1 MPAVTRVAE
10 PLVQTEAAPKSM
22 TGSKTDK
29 SEKILNRILGT
40 IVRRMTITDEGIAV
54 GNVNARTVRFD
65 KHGERRLV
73 KKCSVSQVNNQIVM
87 DFKETLNCDAA
98 NTSAVKH
105 HSATDA
111 ITVLRRLERETSS
124 FVPPTPFLLNCI
136 LTRLL
141 LREENRDVRNKSVH
155 YLDNFLLLHLN
166 NPSRENWLHLFL
178 SACRNCPDERTFKTF
193 DLSNNHDT
201 RACWSFFSGI
211 LKEVLTRITKE
222 EDSEEDSGP
231 IMFLD
236 AMVKIMHR
244 DFDYWWKHTRP
255 KQSATDSTATYPIL
269 YYLLGGSGK
278 NLLSNIKS
286 STLPLFAWSLNKGSQ
301 RSTSIR

>member
-40 IVRRMTITDEGIAV
+40 IVKRMTITDEGIAV

-73 KKCSVSQVNNQIVM
+73 KKCSVSQVNNQTVM

-98 NTSAVKH
+98 STSAAKH
-105 HSATDA
+105 HSTSDA

-124 FVPPTPFLLNCI
+124 FVQPTPFLLNCI

-166 NPSRENWLHLFL
+166 NPSRDNWLHLFL

-222 EDSEEDSGP
+222 EDSEEDGQ
-231 IMFLD
+231 F
-236 AMVKIMHR
+236 
-244 DFDYWWKHTRP
+244 
-255 KQSATDSTATYPIL
+255 
-269 YYLLGGSGK
+269 
-278 NLLSNIKS
+278 
-286 STLPLFAWSLNKGSQ
+286 TLEF
-301 RSTSIR
+301 